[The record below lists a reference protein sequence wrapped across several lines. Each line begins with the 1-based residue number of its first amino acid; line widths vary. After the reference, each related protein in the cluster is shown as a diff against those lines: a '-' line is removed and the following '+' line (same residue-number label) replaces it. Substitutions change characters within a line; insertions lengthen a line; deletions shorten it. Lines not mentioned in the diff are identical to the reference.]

1 MDAKKHWD
9 GLNSQLLNKSNED
22 RVKTFAEER
31 QNRQAVQS
39 VIQRQIDEKIEFD
52 KSARKHDQ
60 LEAQRQ
66 MISEQARLDHN
77 NSMSALI
84 NVDLINDM
92 KLSNG
97 KAIDQKKFAKKFRQ
111 KTIKMEAQEIQ
122 MQAKIR
128 EQKHK
133 TEQLQRRVKEL
144 KNLKNL
150 DLQR

>member
-1 MDAKKHWD
+1 
-9 GLNSQLLNKSNED
+9 
-22 RVKTFAEER
+22 
-31 QNRQAVQS
+31 
-39 VIQRQIDEKIEFD
+39 
-52 KSARKHDQ
+52 
-60 LEAQRQ
+60 
-66 MISEQARLDHN
+66 
-77 NSMSALI
+77 MSALI

-133 TEQLQRRVKEL
+133 TE
-144 KNLKNL
+144 
-150 DLQR
+150 